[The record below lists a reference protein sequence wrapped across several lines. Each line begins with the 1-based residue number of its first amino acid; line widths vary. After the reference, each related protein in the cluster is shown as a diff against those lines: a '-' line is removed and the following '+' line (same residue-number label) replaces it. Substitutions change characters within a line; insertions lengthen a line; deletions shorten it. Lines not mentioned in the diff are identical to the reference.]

1 MIILV
6 VSGLKKTRFVCL
18 LNLFGGRRR
27 RGSVIYGFGLPLNG
41 GLMVVLVMSFSHMVN
56 MVLVLCEVGPILKN
70 GYEI

>member
-1 MIILV
+1 MICLV

-27 RGSVIYGFGLPLNG
+27 RGGVIYGFGLPLNG